1 MFTKSSGQEGINHN
15 AAKIA
20 VPWIIHH
27 TCIYVYR
34 IHDLCFPLTVFHL
47 CVYIYIYMI
56 TLTIIDIYHI
66 NSKYLQ
72 ICHTRGLV
80 GHINSKYLQICHT
93 RGLVGQ
99 CPTFLDRQ
107 AGLQGPLRLFQAI
120 SRSHQTCLGGI
131 TGNGFPWFS
140 GFMLFPVVS
149 SCFMLF
155 TNDYQHICMF
165 IYIYIHDTKKKIRT
179 TNSREFGLLASEEVP
194 KIHMFHADI
203 LQANRNS
210 WHIYIYT
217 YANLIHIY
225 IYIDL

>member
-1 MFTKSSGQEGINHN
+1 MLQKLPFHGSSIIPVYMYTVYMICAFLWLSFT
-15 AAKIA
+15 
-20 VPWIIHH
+20 
-27 TCIYVYR
+27 YV
-34 IHDLCFPLTVFHL
+34 C
-47 CVYIYIYMI
+47 IYIYMI

-165 IYIYIHDTKKKIRT
+165 IYIYIYIYIHDTKKKIRT

-210 WHIYIYT
+210 WHIYIYI
-217 YANLIHIY
+217 YICKSHSYIY